1 MFLRISTITILAVSF
16 TCVDGAFGMEGEAKA
31 HRFIKTHCIRCH
43 GEETQEAK
51 VALHE
56 ASFESIEPE
65 NMALWIEVLEQLKTG
80 EMPPPDEENQP
91 SNLERHS
98 VIEWID
104 RKLQK
109 LPSLCIPLIGTDC
122 NGDVG
127 FDNNACNMVTE
138 SSAVGP
144 YDRHR
149 ENYNGKALRLLVE

>member
-16 TCVDGAFGMEGEAKA
+16 TCGDGAFGMEGEAKA

-51 VALHE
+51 VTLHE
-56 ASFESIEPE
+56 ASFDSIEPE

-104 RKLQK
+104 RKLLTAGAGEAYRKK
-109 LPSLCIPLIGTDC
+109 LMAPEYGNWVDHEKLFSGEIET
-122 NGDVG
+122 
-127 FDNNACNMVTE
+127 A
-138 SSAVGP
+138 AVFTV
-144 YDRHR
+144 
-149 ENYNGKALRLLVE
+149 ATLAI